1 VLCCVVSVPVLT
13 LRVPSLPFST
23 FYRVKGERFSTVK
36 SRVRVALETAVERI
50 LTPNTKVDLLRSVIR
65 KRSMNNNKP
74 YVIAFIGINGVGKS
88 TSLAKVAYYL
98 KKNGCNPLMAAGDT
112 FRAGAVEQLGV
123 HAKCLGVPIFKKG
136 YGKDPS
142 LVAKEAISQASK
154 EGNDV
159 VLIDTAGRMQNNVP
173 LMNALGKLVVENQP
187 DLVCFVGEALVGG
200 DGISQLSMFNEGL
213 KQGGHGR
220 NIDGIVLTKFD
231 TVSDKVGAAL
241 TMSHITGQPI
251 LFVGTGQKY
260 NHLKKLSVQ
269 AVIRALFT

>member
-1 VLCCVVSVPVLT
+1 VSVPVLT